1 MYLLESI
8 NCSVFV
14 TEREWMFSSRYG
26 DLQPSLQTPLL
37 PRDADP
43 FCLEFSYLINQTG
56 ADLVVELVSS
66 QDTNPRHIH
75 LVYEQSD
82 SWISERVTV
91 TPISHHYKVQT
102 LMYWSNC
109 LPWLSFLSFQI
120 TEFFTLFPTT
130 ISFYVVLFIKL
141 TTNITRNCID
151 FMEGH
156 VKLIKKSL

>member
-1 MYLLESI
+1 
-8 NCSVFV
+8 
-14 TEREWMFSSRYG
+14 MFSSRYG
-26 DLQPSLQTPLL
+26 DLQSSLQTPLL

-91 TPISHHYKVQT
+91 TPINHHYKVQS
-102 LMYWSNC
+102 LMFRLNC

-120 TEFFTLFPTT
+120 KEFFTSFPTS

-151 FMEGH
+151 FIEGH

>member
-1 MYLLESI
+1 
-8 NCSVFV
+8 
-14 TEREWMFSSRYG
+14 MFSSRYG
-26 DLQPSLQTPLL
+26 DLQSSLQTPLL

-102 LMYWSNC
+102 LMY
-109 LPWLSFLSFQI
+109 
-120 TEFFTLFPTT
+120 
-130 ISFYVVLFIKL
+130 
-141 TTNITRNCID
+141 
-151 FMEGH
+151 
-156 VKLIKKSL
+156 